1 MSLTFLWGKI
11 KPLDLDL
18 KNLHRIKTLV
28 STSKMRVKTER
39 LQKKMKQSNQSKNFF
54 FKCAM
59 GVLYICMAENEIY
72 TMDCGD
78 FKSNS
83 FLFYL

>member
-1 MSLTFLWGKI
+1 
-11 KPLDLDL
+11 
-18 KNLHRIKTLV
+18 
-28 STSKMRVKTER
+28 
-39 LQKKMKQSNQSKNFF
+39 MKQSNQSKNFF

-83 FLFYL
+83 FLFYLWLDLQPLGESKVFLLAKH